1 MSKNILKNFTE
12 KDKEVL
18 NSIKLSKA
26 ILPVLLGVVVV
37 LYLLWQQFEPEEFAK
52 ISWTFHTLIWICI
65 SIGFVIIK
73 HLAYAYRLFIVAE
86 KQFSFLKCI
95 QLIFIWEFSSAIS
108 PTAVGGSAVAFFVLS
123 QEKLSMAKTAT
134 IVLYTVVLDTL
145 FFIISVPILYILI
158 GPEMIRPE
166 LVGLNDFSGWGTTFI
181 GAYLFMAAYGLF
193 FYYGL
198 FINPKQIRRILVW
211 FTSLK
216 WFRKYRTKAFQL
228 GTEMILA
235 SKELKKQSV
244 RFHLT
249 SFVATLVAWS
259 SRFLI
264 LVALI
269 IAIVH
274 TTELSFSN
282 IITMFARLESMFV
295 IMLLSPTPGGA
306 GLAEFVFG
314 GFLKDYVPRGISLI
328 IAFMWRLISYYSYL
342 IAGAIIIPSWIS
354 RILKKRA
361 KEEEEEDN
369 AKELSEQ

>member
-1 MSKNILKNFTE
+1 MNKDIQKEFTE
-12 KDKEVL
+12 KDKEAL

-26 ILPVLLGVVVV
+26 IFPVLLGIIVVM
-37 LYLLWQQFEPEEFAK
+37 YLLWKQFDPAEFAK
-52 ISWTFHTLIWICI
+52 INWTFHTFIWICI

-73 HLAYAYRLFIVAE
+73 HLSYAYRLYVISE

-95 QLIFIWEFSSAIS
+95 QLIFIWEFSSAVT

-123 QEKLSMAKTAT
+123 QEKLPVAKTAT

-145 FFIISVPILYILI
+145 FFILSVPLLYVFI
-158 GPEMIRPE
+158 GSEMIRPE

-181 GAYLFMAAYGLF
+181 GAYIFMAAYGLF

-198 FINPKQIRRILVW
+198 FIRPRQIRRILVW
-211 FTSLK
+211 FTSLA
-216 WFRKYRTKAFQL
+216 WFRKYRKRAFEL
-228 GTEMILA
+228 GTEMIMA
-235 SKELKKQSV
+235 SGELKRQSV
-244 RFHLT
+244 RFHL
-249 SFVATLVAWS
+249 SAFVSTLMAWC

-269 IAIVH
+269 IAIVDS
-274 TTELSFSN
+274 TSVTFSN
-282 IITMFARLESMFV
+282 IFTMFARLESMFV

-314 GFLKDYVPRGISLI
+314 GFLKDYVPKGISLI
-328 IAFMWRLISYYSYL
+328 IAFIWRLISYYSYL

-354 RILKKRA
+354 KILKKRNKKA
-361 KEEEEEDN
+361 EED
-369 AKELSEQ
+369 ELVSS